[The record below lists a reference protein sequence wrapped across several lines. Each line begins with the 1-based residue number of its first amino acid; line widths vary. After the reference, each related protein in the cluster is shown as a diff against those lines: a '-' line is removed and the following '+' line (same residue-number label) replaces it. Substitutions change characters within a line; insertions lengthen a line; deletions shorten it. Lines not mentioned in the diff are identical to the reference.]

1 MGAAAVGTRVGE
13 EGDARSRAPA
23 RVLSKESGRP
33 LYVQLYELIREQVRT
48 GALKPGDA
56 IAAESELIA
65 AYGVSRITVRAALEQ
80 LVRDGYIDRHRG
92 RGSFVRAT
100 APQTHA
106 CLASFTDQM
115 LRLGR
120 VPRTEVRTV
129 RVAPAGSF
137 TSSRLPF
144 MADEPIALIE
154 RLRSVDGERVALVR
168 SYVPHRLVPGISAEH
183 FASEGMGQ
191 SLLYVL
197 EHRFGVV
204 LDKGEETLVP
214 AKVDDADAALLKVAP
229 GDAIALKICVVH
241 DVSGAPV
248 LYEEAG
254 WCGAQTQLVQRVCA
268 TG

>member
-1 MGAAAVGTRVGE
+1 MNVGE
-13 EGDARSRAPA
+13 PTLASAPRRS
-23 RVLSKESGRP
+23 LSKSAGRP
-33 LYVQLYELIREQVRT
+33 LYVQLYEVLREQVQ
-48 GALKPGDA
+48 GGSLKPGDA
-56 IAAESELIA
+56 IAAESELIRTF
-65 AYGVSRITVRAALEQ
+65 GVSRITVRAALEQ

-100 APQTHA
+100 APQTHV

-120 VPRTEVRTV
+120 TPRTEVLGV
-129 RVAPAGSF
+129 RVAAASTFGAH
-137 TSSRLPF
+137 RLPF
-144 MADEPIALIE
+144 ADDEAVVLIE

-168 SYVPHRLVPGISAEH
+168 SYVPHRLVPEITAAD
-183 FASEGMGQ
+183 FAADGMGQ

-214 AKVDDADAALLKVAP
+214 AKVDAHDAALLAVAS

-241 DVSGAPV
+241 DISGVPV
-248 LYEEAG
+248 LYEEAA
-254 WCGAQTQLVQRVCA
+254 WCGAQTVSVQRVC
-268 TG
+268 TTD